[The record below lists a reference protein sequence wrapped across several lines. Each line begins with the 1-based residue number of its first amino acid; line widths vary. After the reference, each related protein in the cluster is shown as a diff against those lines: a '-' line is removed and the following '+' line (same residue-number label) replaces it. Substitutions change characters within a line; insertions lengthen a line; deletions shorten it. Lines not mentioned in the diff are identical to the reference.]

1 VTHERRTEVDRPNL
15 WIGPAVLAV
24 LVIVP
29 IAILVISNPDSTVVE
44 WAGFDWE
51 APRWLVL
58 LSTFLAGLV
67 SGPLLAWG
75 WRLWRR
81 RRRRLRDEL
90 EVLERRAE
98 SEEA

>member
-1 VTHERRTEVDRPNL
+1 MTQERHTEVDRPNM
-15 WIGPAVLAV
+15 WIGPAILAV
-24 LVIVP
+24 LIIVP
-29 IAILVISNPDSTVVE
+29 IAILVASNPDSTIVE

-51 APRWLVL
+51 APSWLVL
-58 LSTFLAGLV
+58 LATYLAGIV
-67 SGPLLAWG
+67 SGPLLGWG

>member
-1 VTHERRTEVDRPNL
+1 MTQDRHPEVDRPNM
-15 WIGPAVLAV
+15 WIGPAILAL

-29 IAILVISNPDSTVVE
+29 IAILVVSNPDSTLVE
-44 WAGFDWE
+44 WAGLDWE
-51 APRWLVL
+51 APLWLVL
-58 LSTFLAGLV
+58 LTTFLAGIV

-90 EVLERRAE
+90 DVLERRAE